1 MIDRGGHNTYRL
13 LLRKKDRNDPEFTTG
28 KLLKKGLGIEEQYG
42 DFFAIDVPPTVDQP
56 WEIKERDIQ
65 ILWSRDGTKC
75 AVAIWGRM
83 RGVIDLANN
92 RQVAAPMNNP
102 ASPAIADTDWLRSFD
117 KYMDQEKFIRARQRF
132 WKEKVKEYDPD
143 ALPRPEDETPIET
156 NFIVF
161 DKGLDDLFAVFE
173 DDGDT
178 GYLYVFAV
186 ADQQIRQ
193 RVQIYD
199 KAKILNVVPE
209 DVRVVWSADGAKCGV
224 IIWNKMRGIIDR
236 VKNQEGRVK
245 LDGRESPGIG
255 DKEWL
260 KGFDLFRE
268 SDHSIQ

>member
-1 MIDRGGHNTYRL
+1 MWMVIQRKANEPIGLDAAGAEKNTKSDAVR
-13 LLRKKDRNDPEFTTG
+13 DPKTG
-28 KLLKKGLGIEEQYG
+28 KDGSTIADGKRSDGQRVE
-42 DFFAIDVPPTVDQP
+42 VR
-56 WEIKERDIQ
+56 EIKERDIQ

-102 ASPAIADTDWLRSFD
+102 ASPAIADPDWLRSFD

-161 DKGLDDLFAVFE
+161 DKALDDLFAVFE